1 MDLFNYRSA
10 ILPAK
15 GRLLVSEPML
25 ADPNFERT
33 VILLCAHDSEGSF
46 GFVLNKPSPSQLDE
60 LVEWPG
66 DGDLPTFVGGPV
78 QQDTL
83 QFLHRF
89 GELDGAVQV
98 LPGIFW
104 GGDFDGLRQMALKGE
119 LDPEQVRFFLGY
131 SGWGAGQLD
140 DELKDNAWIV
150 SDKVDDELIFL
161 TEPADMWPQALRR
174 MGGRFARFVNY
185 PTDPRLN

>member
-1 MDLFNYRSA
+1 MDLFNYRSS
-10 ILPAK
+10 ILPAP

-25 ADPNFERT
+25 PDPNFERT
-33 VILLCAHDSEGSF
+33 IILLCAHDVEGSF
-46 GFVLNKPSPSQLDE
+46 GFVLNKPSPSSLDE
-60 LVEWPG
+60 LVEWPEEG
-66 DGDLPTFVGGPV
+66 ILAFVGGPV

-89 GELDGAVQV
+89 GELDGAREV

-104 GGDFDGLRQMALKGE
+104 GGDFDGLRKMATRGS
-119 LDPEQVRFFLGY
+119 LDTGQVRFFLGY
-131 SGWGAGQLD
+131 SGWAAGQLD
-140 DELKDNAWIV
+140 EELKEDSWIV

-161 TEPADMWPQALRR
+161 TEPDEMWPQALRR